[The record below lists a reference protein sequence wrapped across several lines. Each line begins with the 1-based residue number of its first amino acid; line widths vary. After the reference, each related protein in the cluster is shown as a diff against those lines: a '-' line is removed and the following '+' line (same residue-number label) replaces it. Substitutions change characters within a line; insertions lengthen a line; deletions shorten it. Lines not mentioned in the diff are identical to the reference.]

1 MLSLRMYVP
10 ECTAVSFMLLITTL
24 VELYHAPS
32 GCLVMVD
39 HTTKYFTSGFENSNG
54 ANDFQV
60 YVRTYLST

>member
-10 ECTAVSFMLLITTL
+10 ECTAVSFMLLIMYYIRT
-24 VELYHAPS
+24 VSSPS

-60 YVRTYLST
+60 YVRT